1 MVNEEYATS
10 IPEEQPKELDR
21 KRTIVAKKSGGIEL
35 EEQTPET
42 EQLQQQQKPKKK
54 KNLRVRFKD

>member
-1 MVNEEYATS
+1 MRFEEPSKPEPIVNKEYAAS

-35 EEQTPET
+35 EE
-42 EQLQQQQKPKKK
+42 
-54 KNLRVRFKD
+54 